1 MPAAYVYGGGRPV
14 ATSFTGLSPF
24 QRRATD
30 RLPAAPVGS
39 LVGAGRSPGLY
50 GSTPMPMPAV
60 AAAPA
65 AAPSATGFFD
75 PNQPFANAP
84 DLQGGIRSLL
94 AGGGKA
100 FGPDYLR
107 NLLRQRA
114 LMTAHNQRRRG
125 DILSRLSGLDPMA
138 QRQAMM
144 DFERQS
150 GSDLSRSLGEA
161 DLAGGQNWQQFLM
174 DLLRGERGGE
184 MQTLNQQAQNRFDAS
199 QRPNFLG
206 QLVGA
211 GTGIA
216 SSFVGRPRTP

>member
-30 RLPAAPVGS
+30 RMPAGGGGT
-39 LVGAGRSPGLY
+39 LVGGSRSPGLY
-50 GSTPMPMPAV
+50 GASGVPMPA
-60 AAAPA
+60 APGGAPA
-65 AAPSATGFFD
+65 ATGGFD
-75 PNQPFANAP
+75 PNQPFANTP

-125 DILSRLSGLDPMA
+125 DILSRLAGLDPMA

-161 DLAGGQNWQQFLM
+161 DLAGGQNWQQFMM
-174 DLLRGERGGE
+174 DLLRSERGGE
-184 MQTLNQQAQNRFDAS
+184 QSLSQQKQQQQWEQS

-216 SSFVGRPRTP
+216 SSFLGRPRAA